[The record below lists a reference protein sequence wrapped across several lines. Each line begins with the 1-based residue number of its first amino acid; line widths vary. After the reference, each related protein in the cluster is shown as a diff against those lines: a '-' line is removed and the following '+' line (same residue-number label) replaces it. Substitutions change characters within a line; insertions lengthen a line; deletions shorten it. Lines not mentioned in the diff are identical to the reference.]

1 MAHLI
6 LHPLEGLEISGR
18 GRLNFGQHKND
29 ALTLLGEPSQQNDH
43 VLYYDLLDC
52 HIYFDHHGIIDF
64 FDIPEGPFL
73 RTGNSVEIYG
83 CNPFALPSDQL
94 YALLAEHNAGG
105 KITGDAPYGYRFC
118 NINTAI
124 WRETYEEEI
133 RQMMK
138 EFPHEAEHLALELP
152 KGNYYWSIGIGSKD
166 CYSKTPK
173 RFLP

>member
-52 HIYFDHHGIIDF
+52 HIYFDHQGIIDF

-73 RTGNSVEIYG
+73 QIGNSVEIYG
-83 CNPFALPSDQL
+83 CNPLD
-94 YALLAEHNAGG
+94 
-105 KITGDAPYGYRFC
+105 R
-118 NINTAI
+118 
-124 WRETYEEEI
+124 
-133 RQMMK
+133 
-138 EFPHEAEHLALELP
+138 
-152 KGNYYWSIGIGSKD
+152 
-166 CYSKTPK
+166 K
-173 RFLP
+173 RHV